1 MIAHL
6 KDHVD
11 SKAAMLNS
19 TGAKKLTKEFY
30 EANCLLFLHGRRV
43 FLAEPFR
50 LSQRLDKDYSWSILG
65 HSLDT
70 S

>member
-6 KDHVD
+6 KGHVD

-19 TGAKKLTKEFY
+19 TGTKKLAKEFC
-30 EANCLLFLHGRRV
+30 EADCRLVLHGRRI

-50 LSQRLDKDYSWSILG
+50 LSQRLDKDYSRSIF
-65 HSLDT
+65 
-70 S
+70 